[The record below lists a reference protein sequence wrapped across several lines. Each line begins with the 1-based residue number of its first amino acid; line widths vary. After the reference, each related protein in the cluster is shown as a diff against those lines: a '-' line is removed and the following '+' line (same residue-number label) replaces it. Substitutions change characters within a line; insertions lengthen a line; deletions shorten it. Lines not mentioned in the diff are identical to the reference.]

1 MNRLRLHLQK
11 KPYVRLRVAGFL
23 LVVLVLVATFYVWLA
38 LRASIAQSASSSF
51 NHSTDRE
58 SRQLADQFDTYADTL
73 YDSRAFVLA
82 SNGGVDQSSW
92 DTFVKA
98 QNITTRY
105 PAITSLDY
113 VSMLTRSEVPAFLQ
127 KLRADQPSTPGI
139 TIYPASSNDRLAVL
153 TYYSSLTD
161 RSNLVGYDL
170 MTNRTRAS
178 LLDQAGDDDLPRAST
193 PLTLTGD
200 HDTTMRGIVIALPVY
215 KPGTTSLT
223 TPTERRDNLQGF
235 VVMGVHI
242 VPAVA
247 GAINQAD
254 GVGELSTLIKT
265 GNETVYTSGTIA
277 NGGNAL
283 QKTTTLIL
291 AGQPWT
297 ITYRAPSDYG
307 VSWAAITAPFVALPC
322 GVLIALLLAIT
333 ISYGADVRAGRTT
346 GRS

>member
-1 MNRLRLHLQK
+1 M
-11 KPYVRLRVAGFL
+11 
-23 LVVLVLVATFYVWLA
+23 VVLVLVATFYVWLA

-82 SNGGVDQSSW
+82 SNGDIDQSSW

-98 QNITTRY
+98 QNITDRY
-105 PAITSLDY
+105 PAITSVDY
-113 VSMLTRSEVPAFLQ
+113 VSVLTRSEVPAFLR
-127 KLRADQPSTPGI
+127 KLHADQPATPPV
-139 TIYPASSNDRLAVL
+139 TIHPATSSDGLAVL
-153 TYYSSLTD
+153 TYYSSVTD
-161 RSNLVGYDL
+161 RNNLVGYDL
-170 MTNRTRAS
+170 MTDPERAS
-178 LLDQAGDDDLPRAST
+178 LLDQARDNGLPQASA

-200 HDTTMRGIVIALPVY
+200 SESKLRGIVIALPVY
-215 KPGTTSLT
+215 KPGATALT
-223 TPTERRDNLQGF
+223 APTERRDNLQGF

-242 VPAVA
+242 APAVA
-247 GAINQAD
+247 AAINQSEGA
-254 GVGELSTLIKT
+254 GELGTLIKT
-265 GNETVYTSGTIA
+265 SNEAVYTTGTIA
-277 NGGNAL
+277 GGGNAL

-333 ISYGADVRAGRTT
+333 ISYGADARAGRTT